1 MPLHPDPSRAVPDL
15 RESQL
20 RPAAH
25 PRPVARHPSSRFAR
39 SAGRLAVLV
48 AVIGGAA
55 AGCRHDAAPP
65 VMAIRPMPYHPGGGL
80 TGARVI
86 VLPLETIRGGD
97 LAGCTTS
104 ITSPRDFLV
113 DANAQI
119 ARALVAK
126 APHTTWLLPADL
138 AKTAD
143 KAAGYAPDPYS
154 VDVSQLLPDR
164 WKSRGEVSDPLA
176 SELRRL
182 NSFTD
187 APVALIPV
195 EIRFYP
201 RAPVAERPGAVA
213 PVAPGPGAAAAG
225 CRPVL
230 RVAVADTRALVIAW
244 AGDVVGDSAATVSP
258 GTLAALAD
266 RLAQAVA
273 TP

>member
-1 MPLHPDPSRAVPDL
+1 
-15 RESQL
+15 
-20 RPAAH
+20 
-25 PRPVARHPSSRFAR
+25 
-39 SAGRLAVLV
+39 
-48 AVIGGAA
+48 
-55 AGCRHDAAPP
+55 
-65 VMAIRPMPYHPGGGL
+65 MAIRPMPYHPGGGL

-97 LAGCTTS
+97 LDGCAAS

-119 ARALVAK
+119 SRALVAK

-138 AKTAD
+138 AKLAD

-164 WKSRGEVSDPLA
+164 WKSRGEVKDPLA
-176 SELRRL
+176 SACAASTPSRMHRWRSSRWRSASILVPRWWSVPGRRA
-182 NSFTD
+182 S
-187 APVALIPV
+187 
-195 EIRFYP
+195 RP
-201 RAPVAERPGAVA
+201 RRHSGASRPSHA
-213 PVAPGPGAAAAG
+213 GPNAG

-230 RVAVADTRALVIAW
+230 RVAVADTRALVVAW
-244 AGDVVGDSAATVSP
+244 AGDVVGDSAAVVSP
-258 GTLAALAD
+258 ATLAALAD

>member
-1 MPLHPDPSRAVPDL
+1 MPIL
-15 RESQL
+15 
-20 RPAAH
+20 
-25 PRPVARHPSSRFAR
+25 PVLPHLART
-39 SAGRLAVLV
+39 AGRLALLA
-48 AVIGGAA
+48 AVIGVAA

-97 LAGCTTS
+97 LAGCASS
-104 ITSPRDFLV
+104 IASPRDFLV
-113 DANAQI
+113 EANAQI
-119 ARALVAK
+119 ARALLAK
-126 APHTTWLLPADL
+126 APHTTWVLPAEL

-143 KAAGYAPDPYS
+143 KAAGYSPDPYS

-164 WKSRGEVSDPLA
+164 WKSRGEVADPLA

-201 RAPVAERPGAVA
+201 RAPIVERPGAATPPPA
-213 PVAPGPGAAAAG
+213 PPPGASSAG

-244 AGDVVGDSAATVSP
+244 AGDVVGDSAATVTP
-258 GTLAALAD
+258 GSIAALAD

>member
-1 MPLHPDPSRAVPDL
+1 M
-15 RESQL
+15 
-20 RPAAH
+20 
-25 PRPVARHPSSRFAR
+25 
-39 SAGRLAVLV
+39 
-48 AVIGGAA
+48 
-55 AGCRHDAAPP
+55 
-65 VMAIRPMPYHPGGGL
+65 
-80 TGARVI
+80 
-86 VLPLETIRGGD
+86 LPLETIRGGD
-97 LAGCTTS
+97 LAGCAAS

-113 DANAQI
+113 DANAQF

-138 AKTAD
+138 AKMAD

-164 WKSRGEVSDPLA
+164 WKSRGEVADPLA
-176 SELRRL
+176 SALRRM

-187 APVALIPV
+187 APVALILV

-201 RAPVAERPGAVA
+201 RAPA
-213 PVAPGPGAAAAG
+213 PARPGAAAPPAPSPG
-225 CRPVL
+225 ASLAECRPVL

-244 AGDVVGDSAATVSP
+244 AGDVVGDSAATVTP
-258 GTLAALAD
+258 GSIAGLAD

>member
-1 MPLHPDPSRAVPDL
+1 MPTLPQTTRLV
-15 RESQL
+15 
-20 RPAAH
+20 
-25 PRPVARHPSSRFAR
+25 R
-39 SAGRLAVLV
+39 STGRLACLA
-48 AVIGGAA
+48 AVIGAA
-55 AGCRHDAAPP
+55 VLGCRHDAAPP

-97 LAGCTTS
+97 LDGCAAS

-119 ARALVAK
+119 SRALVAK

-138 AKTAD
+138 AKMAD

-164 WKSRGEVSDPLA
+164 WRSRGEVADPLA

-201 RAPVAERPGAVA
+201 RASVVARPGSADEPPA
-213 PVAPGPGAAAAG
+213 PAPDAGHPRSHAG

-230 RVAVADTRALVIAW
+230 RVAVADTRALVVAW
-244 AGDVVGDSAATVSP
+244 AGDVVGDSAAVVSP
-258 GTLAALAD
+258 ASLAALAD

>member
-1 MPLHPDPSRAVPDL
+1 MPTPLQPTRL
-15 RESQL
+15 
-20 RPAAH
+20 
-25 PRPVARHPSSRFAR
+25 AR
-39 SAGRLAVLV
+39 SAGRLACLAAV
-48 AVIGGAA
+48 AGAA
-55 AGCRHDAAPP
+55 VLGCGHQTAAP

-86 VLPLETIRGGD
+86 VLPLETIRGGVLD
-97 LAGCTTS
+97 GCAAS

-119 ARALVAK
+119 SRALVAK

-138 AKTAD
+138 AKLAD

-164 WKSRGEVSDPLA
+164 WKSRGEVTDPLA
-176 SELRRL
+176 SQLRRL

-201 RAPVAERPGAVA
+201 RAPVVERPGAGGEPPA
-213 PVAPGPGAAAAG
+213 PAPGGSQTAAHAG
-225 CRPVL
+225 CRAVL
-230 RVAVADTRALVIAW
+230 RVAVADTRALVVAW
-244 AGDVVGDSAATVSP
+244 AGDVVGDSAAVVSP
-258 GTLAALAD
+258 AALAALAD

>member
-1 MPLHPDPSRAVPDL
+1 MPTLPDSP
-15 RESQL
+15 
-20 RPAAH
+20 
-25 PRPVARHPSSRFAR
+25 RFAP
-39 SAGRLAVLV
+39 SAARLAVLAALIGV
-48 AVIGGAA
+48 APIA
-55 AGCRHDAAPP
+55 CRHDAAAP

-97 LAGCTTS
+97 LAGCASS

-113 DANAQI
+113 DANEQFT
-119 ARALVAK
+119 RALVAK

-138 AKTAD
+138 AKMAD

-164 WKSRGEVSDPLA
+164 WKSRGEVADPLA
-176 SELRRL
+176 SALRRM

-187 APVALIPV
+187 APVALILV

-201 RAPVAERPGAVA
+201 RAPTPAR
-213 PVAPGPGAAAAG
+213 PGAAAPPPPAPGAALAG

-244 AGDVVGDSAATVSP
+244 AGDVVGDSAATVTP
-258 GTLAALAD
+258 GSIAGLAD

>member
-1 MPLHPDPSRAVPDL
+1 MPTPPQTTRL
-15 RESQL
+15 
-20 RPAAH
+20 
-25 PRPVARHPSSRFAR
+25 AR
-39 SAGRLAVLV
+39 SAGRLACLAAMIVAAVL
-48 AVIGGAA
+48 
-55 AGCRHDAAPP
+55 GCRHETAAP

-97 LAGCTTS
+97 LDGCAAS

-138 AKTAD
+138 AKLAD

-164 WKSRGEVSDPLA
+164 WKSRGEVTDPLA
-176 SELRRL
+176 SALRRL

-201 RAPVAERPGAVA
+201 RAPVVVRPGSAAEPPA
-213 PVAPGPGAAAAG
+213 PAPGAGHTGSHAG

-230 RVAVADTRALVIAW
+230 RVAVADTRALVVAW
-244 AGDVVGDSAATVSP
+244 AGDVVGDSAAVVSP
-258 GTLAALAD
+258 ASLAALAD

>member
-1 MPLHPDPSRAVPDL
+1 MPTLP
-15 RESQL
+15 EST
-20 RPAAH
+20 
-25 PRPVARHPSSRFAR
+25 RFAR
-39 SAGRLAVLV
+39 SAARLAVFAALIGV
-48 AVIGGAA
+48 APVA
-55 AGCRHDAAPP
+55 CRHDAAPP

-97 LAGCTTS
+97 LAGCASS

-113 DANAQI
+113 DANAQFT
-119 ARALVAK
+119 RALVAK

-138 AKTAD
+138 AKMAD

-164 WKSRGEVSDPLA
+164 WKSRGEVADPLA
-176 SELRRL
+176 SSLRRM

-187 APVALIPV
+187 APVALILV

-201 RAPVAERPGAVA
+201 RAPTPARPGAA
-213 PVAPGPGAAAAG
+213 PPPPPTPGASLAG

-244 AGDVVGDSAATVSP
+244 AGDVVGDSAATVTP
-258 GTLAALAD
+258 GSIAGLAD

>member
-20 RPAAH
+20 RPAAQ
-25 PRPVARHPSSRFAR
+25 PRPVAWHPSSRFAR
-39 SAGRLAVLV
+39 SAGRLAVLA

-97 LAGCTTS
+97 LAGCTAS

-201 RAPVAERPGAVA
+201 RAPVAARPGSAA
-213 PVAPGPGAAAAG
+213 PVAPAPGAAAAG

>member
-1 MPLHPDPSRAVPDL
+1 MPTLPQTTRL
-15 RESQL
+15 
-20 RPAAH
+20 
-25 PRPVARHPSSRFAR
+25 ARF
-39 SAGRLAVLV
+39 AGRLACLA
-48 AVIGGAA
+48 AVIGAA
-55 AGCRHDAAPP
+55 VLGCRHDAVPP

-97 LAGCTTS
+97 LDGCAAS

-119 ARALVAK
+119 SRALVTK

-138 AKTAD
+138 AKMAD

-164 WKSRGEVSDPLA
+164 WKSRGELADPLA

-201 RAPVAERPGAVA
+201 RAPMVQRPGTAGEPPA
-213 PVAPGPGAAAAG
+213 PAPGASHAG

-230 RVAVADTRALVIAW
+230 RVAVADTRALVVAW
-244 AGDVVGDSAATVSP
+244 AGDVVGDSAAVVSP
-258 GTLAALAD
+258 AALAALAD

>member
-1 MPLHPDPSRAVPDL
+1 MPTLSETTRL
-15 RESQL
+15 
-20 RPAAH
+20 
-25 PRPVARHPSSRFAR
+25 AR
-39 SAGRLAVLV
+39 SARRLACLA
-48 AVIGGAA
+48 AVIGAA
-55 AGCRHDAAPP
+55 VLGCQHESAAP

-97 LAGCTTS
+97 LDGCAAS
-104 ITSPRDFLV
+104 VTSPRDFLV

-119 ARALVAK
+119 SRALVAK

-138 AKTAD
+138 AKLAD

-164 WKSRGEVSDPLA
+164 WKSRGEVKDPLA

-201 RAPVAERPGAVA
+201 RAPVVERPGSAGEPPA
-213 PVAPGPGAAAAG
+213 PAPGASQTAAHAGPNAG

-230 RVAVADTRALVIAW
+230 RVAVADTRALVVAW
-244 AGDVVGDSAATVSP
+244 AGDVVGDSAAVVSP
-258 GTLAALAD
+258 AMLAALAD

>member
-1 MPLHPDPSRAVPDL
+1 MPTLP
-15 RESQL
+15 ES
-20 RPAAH
+20 P
-25 PRPVARHPSSRFAR
+25 RFAR
-39 SAGRLAVLV
+39 SAARRAVLAALIGV
-48 AVIGGAA
+48 AAVA
-55 AGCRHDAAPP
+55 CRHDAAPP

-97 LAGCTTS
+97 LAGCASS

-113 DANAQI
+113 DANAQFT
-119 ARALVAK
+119 RALVAK

-138 AKTAD
+138 AKMAD

-164 WKSRGEVSDPLA
+164 WKSRGEVADPLA
-176 SELRRL
+176 SSLRRM

-187 APVALIPV
+187 APVALILV

-201 RAPVAERPGAVA
+201 RAPTPARPGAA
-213 PVAPGPGAAAAG
+213 PPPPPTPGASLAG

-244 AGDVVGDSAATVSP
+244 AGDVVGDSAATVTP
-258 GTLAALAD
+258 GSIAGLAD

>member
-1 MPLHPDPSRAVPDL
+1 MPTLPETTRL
-15 RESQL
+15 
-20 RPAAH
+20 
-25 PRPVARHPSSRFAR
+25 AR
-39 SAGRLAVLV
+39 SAGRLACLAAMIGAPVL
-48 AVIGGAA
+48 
-55 AGCRHDAAPP
+55 GCRHDAAPP

-80 TGARVI
+80 TGARVM

-97 LAGCTTS
+97 LNGCAAS

-119 ARALVAK
+119 SRALVAK

-138 AKTAD
+138 AKLAD
-143 KAAGYAPDPYS
+143 KAAGYAPDTYS

-164 WKSRGEVSDPLA
+164 WKSRGEVTDPLA
-176 SELRRL
+176 SALRRL

-201 RAPVAERPGAVA
+201 RAPMVQRPGSAGEPPA
-213 PVAPGPGAAAAG
+213 AAPGASHAGSHAG

-230 RVAVADTRALVIAW
+230 RVAVADTRALVVAW
-244 AGDVVGDSAATVSP
+244 AGDVVGDSAAVVSP
-258 GTLAALAD
+258 AALAALAD